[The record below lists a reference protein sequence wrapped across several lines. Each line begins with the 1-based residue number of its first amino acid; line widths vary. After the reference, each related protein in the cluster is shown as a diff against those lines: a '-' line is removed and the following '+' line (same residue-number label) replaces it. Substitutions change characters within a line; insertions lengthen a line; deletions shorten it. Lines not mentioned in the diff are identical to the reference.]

1 MPIPILPRVLE
12 PTPGQARSWLEEE
25 LRSATYH
32 QTSLLDRLVTWVQDR
47 LADAASS
54 STDLSGAPTVV
65 TVVVALL
72 VVGLIAWVLP
82 RIRRERS
89 TRRLDGAVL
98 EDPRMTAAQYRERAA
113 AARRAGRHA
122 DAVLDSYRA
131 IARDMS
137 DRTLLDDAP
146 GLTAHEVSV
155 AVARAFPARSGEL
168 SRAADLFDTVRYGS
182 GTAGPQD
189 AEAVAELDAVLAR
202 SRPAAEPTAPG
213 GAAR

>member
-1 MPIPILPRVLE
+1 MPPRVLE

-47 LADAASS
+47 LADASSS
-54 STDLSGAPTVV
+54 STDLSGGPTVV
-65 TVVVALL
+65 TVVIALL
-72 VVGLIAWVLP
+72 VAALIAWVLP
-82 RIRRERS
+82 RIRRERA
-89 TRRLDGAVL
+89 TRRPAGAVL
-98 EDPRMTAAQYRERAA
+98 EDPRVTAAQYRERAA
-113 AARRAGRHA
+113 EAHRAGRHA

-155 AVARAFPARSGEL
+155 ALARLFPARSGEL
-168 SRAADLFDTVRYGS
+168 ARAANLFDTVRYGS

-189 AEAVAELDAVLAR
+189 AEAVAELDAALAR
-202 SRPAAEPTAPG
+202 SRPAPGPTAP
-213 GAAR
+213 AEATR

>member
-1 MPIPILPRVLE
+1 MLPRVLE

-32 QTSLLDRLVTWVQDR
+32 QTSLLDRLLTWVQDR

-54 STDLSGAPTVV
+54 SADLSGAPTVV

-72 VVGLIAWVLP
+72 VVGLVAWVLP
-82 RIRRERS
+82 RVRRERS
-89 TRRLDGAVL
+89 TRRPAGTVL
-98 EDPRMTAAQYRERAA
+98 EDPRVTAAQYRDRAA
-113 AARRAGRHA
+113 EARRAGRYA

-155 AVARAFPARSGEL
+155 AVAREFPARSGEL
-168 SRAADLFDTVRYGS
+168 ARAADLFDAVRYGS

-189 AEAVAELDAVLAR
+189 ADAVAELDATLAR
-202 SRPAAEPTAPG
+202 SRPAPGPTAPA

>member
-1 MPIPILPRVLE
+1 MLPRVLE

-32 QTSLLDRLVTWVQDR
+32 QTSLLDRLLTWVQDR

-54 STDLSGAPTVV
+54 STDLRGAPTVV

-82 RIRRERS
+82 RVRRERS
-89 TRRLDGAVL
+89 TRRPAGSVLD
-98 EDPRMTAAQYRERAA
+98 DPRVTAAQYRQRAA
-113 AARRAGRHA
+113 EARRAGRHA

-131 IARDMS
+131 IAREMS

-155 AVARAFPARSGEL
+155 AVGRAFPARSGEL
-168 SRAADLFDTVRYGS
+168 SRAADLFDTVRYG
-182 GTAGPQD
+182 GGAAGLQD
-189 AEAVAELDAVLAR
+189 AEGVAELDAALAR
-202 SRPAAEPTAPG
+202 SRPVAEPTAPVG
-213 GAAR
+213 GAG